1 MALVKPPIPVGYC
14 KATAYGLFGPTF
26 WNNVFYFAV
35 NPTTSTAP
43 ADILA
48 DIGLNVINFYRA
60 MSFGRFT
67 SAWQVSGTKIVW
79 RDASD
84 SVRRATVAD
93 AHPGTGGAGA
103 QDAQVAYLIN
113 FNSTDDRRGGKPRKY
128 VTGVPDSVVADS
140 ATLNSADVSAI
151 STGVNAW
158 IASLLTGGVSVHGT
172 ALELVDMSFR
182 NGKTWRDAAH
192 VFPIDGGSCSTVVA
206 TQRRRIDRLRG
217 R

>member
-67 SAWQVSGTKIVW
+67 SAWQVSG
-79 RDASD
+79 
-84 SVRRATVAD
+84 RRSC
-93 AHPGTGGAGA
+93 GAM
-103 QDAQVAYLIN
+103 Q
-113 FNSTDDRRGGKPRKY
+113 
-128 VTGVPDSVVADS
+128 
-140 ATLNSADVSAI
+140 
-151 STGVNAW
+151 
-158 IASLLTGGVSVHGT
+158 
-172 ALELVDMSFR
+172 
-182 NGKTWRDAAH
+182 
-192 VFPIDGGSCSTVVA
+192 A
-206 TQRRRIDRLRG
+206 TQSAAQRWQTRIPGQAAQGPRTLRSPT
-217 R
+217 